1 MTERRFLFLLS
12 SARSGGNSENMARAA
27 AAGLADSVAQ
37 DWCDLTKTAL
47 PAFEDLRHG
56 ASYGPL
62 PPQMAALAE
71 RTMRA
76 SDLVFVA
83 PLYWYG
89 LPAPAKLYLD
99 HWSHWMRLPDL
110 DFKARMS
117 GKRAWLI
124 MAHAGSSDAEI
135 APAREGLRFATAYLG
150 IVWGGAL
157 LADANAPGDWQKDPQ
172 AQSAADRFFAA

>member
-1 MTERRFLFLLS
+1 MTNRRFLFLLS
-12 SARSGGNSENMARAA
+12 SARSDGNTQSMARAT

-37 DWCDLTKTAL
+37 DWCDLTKAAL

-62 PPQMAALAE
+62 SPQMAALAE
-71 RTMRA
+71 RTLQA
-76 SDLVFVA
+76 SDIVFVA

-124 MAHAGSSDAEI
+124 MAHAGSSEAEI
-135 APAREGLRFATAYLG
+135 APARDGLRFATAYLG
-150 IVWGGAL
+150 MRWGGAM
-157 LADANAPGDWQKDPQ
+157 LADANAPGDWQKDPR
-172 AQSAADRFFAA
+172 AISAAAQFFAA

>member
-1 MTERRFLFLLS
+1 MTNRRFLFLLS
-12 SARSGGNSENMARAA
+12 SARSDGNTQSMARAA

-37 DWCDLTKTAL
+37 DWCDLTKAKL

-56 ASYGPL
+56 ASYGP
-62 PPQMAALAE
+62 PSPQMAALAE
-71 RTMRA
+71 RTLQA
-76 SDLVFVA
+76 SDIVFAA

-135 APAREGLRFATAYLG
+135 APARDGLRLATAYLG
-150 IVWGGAL
+150 MCWGGAL

-172 AQSAADRFFAA
+172 AQSTAAKFFAA